1 MSDARLAIIISAVNQ
16 ASRELKQIRDEVQGV
31 GDAGK
36 SAKKGGFAEFKDGLD
51 QAAGAALKAYAAFK
65 VVKGAIDKVY
75 GAAKEGAELAY
86 LEQRFDNLSRSIGTT
101 KDALLGDLRTAVR
114 GTKDDAEL
122 MSGALDMMAL
132 GLAKNHDETVR
143 LTAVAGALGWNM
155 DQLTLT
161 ITNESTKRL
170 DSLGLSVESVVGRYE
185 QLKNQGVDGQRAM
198 MLAVVEAGEAMIDMQ
213 GHVGDSALGAYAKME
228 AAQANYFSNLK
239 KSLAEGGSGWA
250 KFWTNFW
257 NDANKGFEDA
267 DLLGKLKQF
276 GEGANEIF
284 TYMGRTSTQ
293 SWFNNDEVKSKLN
306 ELTGLLEEASD
317 TTRAHFER
325 NKIDIKRWVEDSS
338 YRELIERQI
347 NYWDSVDERVNS
359 TNNSLREQKARIEEA
374 TQAQERMKSEYNA
387 MNNVLKE
394 VTGSTE
400 NASYAMTQWLNS
412 QSGISTFIGLAKTYT
427 VEMRGIAEKKEKIA
441 QLQEIIKNQGG
452 VFEGTRIS
460 AKQAGEQ
467 IEKLNGEIADAE
479 VRMKNMV
486 KEAVLG
492 EMTKQIIEGTGT
504 WAEKL
509 ELVMGMYEATG
520 DISREA
526 VQETLKDFEGLIAYL
541 ERVTGRKFVIGMEVN
556 MPDTKTIDDWQPPP
570 KFLPVGPQLN
580 TKPVD
585 DWQPTPVMQ
594 WVIGELD
601 SAEIDN
607 WLPSPKTLEVETSFD
622 TSEVDGWNPG
632 TKILFVRTQ
641 FEDNMQLRATGGTVT
656 AAASGSPVSTG
667 RGDYLWQEYGY
678 PGEIFVPSMS
688 GYILSKADAS
698 RAVAAGQSSA
708 MDYGSFESAFENALT
723 RVLDRRDLRAG
734 YQQQPLRS
742 AFENVR
748 NW

>member
-1 MSDARLAIIISAVNQ
+1 VSDARLAIIISAVNQ

-479 VRMKNMV
+479 VRMKSLA
-486 KEAVLG
+486 KSAVIEFMIKG
-492 EMTKQIIEGTGT
+492 IIDDNTLSN
-504 WAEKL
+504 AEKL
-509 ELVMGMYEATG
+509 EKTLALLTASGDLSQEAIAALKKELEELFGIYGGDNEIKLNVKTTLDTG
-520 DISREA
+520 TVD
-526 VQETLKDFEGLIAYL
+526 
-541 ERVTGRKFVIGMEVN
+541 N
-556 MPDTKTIDDWQPPP
+556 WQPPP